1 MQSIKTWLANNP
13 LTINIALI
21 CLAAVL
27 IVALMAGVDL
37 SWIPSLLF
45 RLVGLG

>member
-1 MQSIKTWLANNP
+1 MKQWLSDHP

-21 CLAAVL
+21 CLGAVL
-27 IVALMAGVDL
+27 IVALLVGVDL
-37 SWIPSLLF
+37 SWIPALLF

>member
-1 MQSIKTWLANNP
+1 MQSIKTWLASNP
-13 LTINIALI
+13 RTINIALI

-27 IVALMAGVDL
+27 IVALLVGVDL
-37 SWIPSLLF
+37 SWIPPILF

>member
-27 IVALMAGVDL
+27 IVALLVGRDL
-37 SWIPSLLF
+37 SWIPAILW

>member
-1 MQSIKTWLANNP
+1 MQSIKAWLGAHP

-21 CLAAVL
+21 CLTAAL
-27 IVALMAGVDL
+27 IVALLVGVDL
-37 SWIPSLLF
+37 SWIPALLF